1 MFEVLS
7 IETLIAF
14 VTASVVLSLVP
25 GPDNLF
31 VMSHSA
37 LKGWR
42 IGFLH
47 HAWSMHRFDRAYSA
61 CCDRR

>member
-7 IETLIAF
+7 IETIIAF

-37 LKGWR
+37 L
-42 IGFLH
+42 
-47 HAWSMHRFDRAYSA
+47 
-61 CCDRR
+61 